1 MMIEVEMAKARRIPS
16 LPQVVFEM
24 RGLPVLFVSWQRLA
38 LHSS

>member
-24 RGLPVLFVSWQRLA
+24 RGLPVLFVSWQRFA